1 MNYTKTLLISVIVLI
16 SFFYIFRNI
25 EMYDEWAKTHD
36 WSKQS
41 PSTDAGYEKGIEYLD
56 RHPVDCSRKGIR
68 GFDFN
73 LYDSRSHNYHFDY
86 DCAGGT
92 ESDDFTINTNQGSE
106 CSYLSCYPNAFPI
119 DCGHYPLTYF
129 KYTRDGYG
137 HNGHTYKCG
146 TKPTT
151 GPCRNIE
158 NAYTEEHK
166 NHTEWLSL
174 QKPLECNSNE
184 VLTRVDYQYS
194 NGTGRYKGRCCKK

>member
-1 MNYTKTLLISVIVLI
+1 MNYTKTLLIYVIVLI

-25 EMYDEWAKTHD
+25 EMYDDPWVKTHD

-41 PSTDAGYEKGIEYLD
+41 PSTSEGWEEGIEYLD

-68 GFDFN
+68 GFDVN
-73 LYDSRSHNYHFDY
+73 QIAKHQHFDY

-137 HNGHTYKCG
+137 RNGHEYKCG

-151 GPCRNIE
+151 GQCRNIE
-158 NAYTEEHK
+158 NAYTEAHK

-174 QKPLECNSNE
+174 QEPLECNSNE